1 MYVRVRPEALQ
12 VRFGPALY
20 RPQSEREHAR
30 AEYKLDEAS
39 LPSGS
44 GDGWAAGPRA
54 DSVQFPDAQS
64 RLALS
69 RPAGRGMLYGGHW
82 LGIWVL
88 TGSLLT
94 V

>member
-1 MYVRVRPEALQ
+1 MRPEALQ
-12 VRFGPALY
+12 TRFGPALY
-20 RPQSEREHAR
+20 WPRIEVERAY
-30 AEYKLDEAS
+30 AEVYLVGAG

-44 GDGWAAGPRA
+44 GDGGAAGPGA

-69 RPAGRGMLYGGHW
+69 RPAGRGMVYGGHW